1 MTWLFV
7 SRDSGTSACCL
18 FFVGL
23 LRVSELFVVGSLLL
37 LAASSV
43 VSSHLLSA
51 NRKEVVLA
59 LILVTR

>member
-1 MTWLFV
+1 MLFV
-7 SRDSGTSACCL
+7 
-18 FFVGL
+18 FVGL